1 METVAL
7 ESDGKQMKRNENGI
21 NWAEIMQKIFS
32 HFFDYSDANSAL
44 PILA

>member
-7 ESDGKQMKRNENGI
+7 ESDGKQMKRNGNSI

-32 HFFDYSDANSAL
+32 HFFVYAY
-44 PILA
+44 